1 VARHTL
7 SEQRYSKWHGQ
18 FQPRIEKCYSRSH
31 ASAQTKIPKRL
42 PGIANGNSAAKDS
55 YMTGSASNTALP
67 AGFLLRF
74 AAAVIDLAVLA
85 VPFAVFV
92 SFLSVGMRISRDFLA
107 LHPGM
112 PPSEVLMRFG
122 PRFLYIS
129 LAFFIVLSWAYLKA
143 RRGGLR

>member
-1 VARHTL
+1 
-7 SEQRYSKWHGQ
+7 
-18 FQPRIEKCYSRSH
+18 
-31 ASAQTKIPKRL
+31 
-42 PGIANGNSAAKDS
+42 
-55 YMTGSASNTALP
+55 MTGSASNTALP